1 MFSLIN
7 GETRNQGNVMT
18 IISQKCHNCT
28 QIFKLFSN
36 RTGNGAGIMT
46 MDLNTKWS
54 TANAFDRNA
63 GFVCEK
69 KQGDFCPFDLKP
81 HKKSCYDFYLDPFAA
96 NVDWDAADEVCR
108 TSGMDMIIVDNKDE
122 SNWLNKELAKSG
134 LFNGDQIKGVW
145 LGYWGNQLLHQK
157 GLKQI
162 PIQNDQFLFF
172 QNLKRIPN
180 NSIRL
185 QMMNLWAKATTNSQL
200 NLHSTR
206 PSQTAFILWFVLIT
220 RVLFVEMKMAKNG
233 TLILAKALQYH

>member
-1 MFSLIN
+1 MQLNYHF
-7 GETRNQGNVMT
+7 
-18 IISQKCHNCT
+18 
-28 QIFKLFSN
+28 FSN

-157 GLKQI
+157 GLRQI
-162 PIQNDQFLFF
+162 PIQNNQFLLFF
-172 QNLKRIPN
+172 
-180 NSIRL
+180 
-185 QMMNLWAKATTNSQL
+185 
-200 NLHSTR
+200 
-206 PSQTAFILWFVLIT
+206 
-220 RVLFVEMKMAKNG
+220 
-233 TLILAKALQYH
+233 